1 MLARFRRPVWGDWGP
16 IKTVSLPPDYET
28 YIISEEVWR
37 SLDITKAQLSTY
49 SIGWPRQAEE
59 KTAMRKATVEQPA
72 AKPGQ
77 SKPCRHPAKSVAQW
91 RKSWPN
97 SLCAALPPSQPKT
110 WALTTQPACGNGI
123 RNAEPCPGQH
133 AAPTRHRR
141 HNSAV
146 PRQRS
151 RRHGRRESECRLQ
164 PLHRRAAAGMHT
176 ASGRAGWKTPR
187 PRRASG
193 AGSRNNTADANGQG
207 DSNRGQTKGAADFRS
222 AVESRRHPAE
232 PANTPATDNGAHV
245 TASVARERIHRKRQS
260 YTGSRTRQ
268 PQPHRPS

>member
-1 MLARFRRPVWGDWGP
+1 
-16 IKTVSLPPDYET
+16 
-28 YIISEEVWR
+28 
-37 SLDITKAQLSTY
+37 
-49 SIGWPRQAEE
+49 
-59 KTAMRKATVEQPA
+59 MRKATVEQPA

-91 RKSWPN
+91 RKSWPT
-97 SLCAALPPSQPKT
+97 SLCAPLPPSQPKT

-133 AAPTRHRR
+133 AAPTGHRR

-164 PLHRRAAAGMHT
+164 PLHRRAAAGTHT
-176 ASGRAGWKTPR
+176 ASGRAGWKRPK

-193 AGSRNNTADANGQG
+193 AGSCNNTADANGQV

-222 AVESRRHPAE
+222 AGTLQNRQTRRQLTTAPTLQRPSQGSEYAASASLTPE
-232 PANTPATDNGAHV
+232 AGRANHN
-245 TASVARERIHRKRQS
+245 
-260 YTGSRTRQ
+260 RTR
-268 PQPHRPS
+268 PN